1 MASSGSDGLLFINLS
16 NKTASPSKSFP
27 CPVPLTLHARG
38 ASRSLPLSQAPAP
51 VVPVQRYSQ
60 SIAAAAANSNIS
72 PKRARGEPA
81 PPPLY
86 FPRKSKIY
94 PIMDS
99 SPFSVNVIS
108 PQPDVQLAEAVPA
121 LAQGSFE
128 YEVPL
133 PRVEAVIAE
142 AASVSTRW
150 EAHFASSWRRL
161 MFATT
166 TTTCTVVTLTAT
178 GGTAAALRR
187 RLSTSGERLQR
198 ARMCLLRSP
207 LRASVLRKSVTR
219 ARQGRP
225 ETEQRLGSCVRG
237 EGTL

>member
-16 NKTASPSKSFP
+16 NKTGSPSKSFP

-38 ASRSLPLSQAPAP
+38 ASGSLPLSQALSPA
-51 VVPVQRYSQ
+51 VPVQRYSQ

-108 PQPDVQLAEAVPA
+108 PQPDVQMAEAVPA
-121 LAQGSFE
+121 LEQGSLE
-128 YEVPL
+128 YDVPL
-133 PRVEAVIAE
+133 PHVEAVIAE

-150 EAHFASSWRRL
+150 EARFASSWRPV

-166 TTTCTVVTLTAT
+166 TSLAPSSPSPQQV
-178 GGTAAALRR
+178 G
-187 RLSTSGERLQR
+187 Q
-198 ARMCLLRSP
+198 LLRCAADS
-207 LRASVLRKSVTR
+207 RHQVSGCSACAFACCAVC
-219 ARQGRP
+219 
-225 ETEQRLGSCVRG
+225 CVPVCCAKV
-237 EGTL
+237 